1 MIKQIVGIGIF
12 LYIDTKR
19 INIAMYKTKKTYRS
33 LSVLDLELTGDLEAL
48 PVLGGLG
55 DVVTDLLGR
64 QTKGTDLDKNG

>member
-1 MIKQIVGIGIF
+1 
-12 LYIDTKR
+12 
-19 INIAMYKTKKTYRS
+19 MYKTKKTYRS
-33 LSVLDLELTGDLEAL
+33 LSVLDLELTRDLEAL